1 MEKDNQV
8 YFRLQKHLDR
18 QAVGFPATASG
29 AEIKILKHI
38 FTPREA
44 EIATCLSYRFEPL
57 DILFQRASHL
67 VTSLEELEVQLQ
79 HILEK
84 GGIEAKIIAG
94 EKRYC
99 NSPLI
104 VGMYEMQLER
114 LTPEFLRDFRE
125 YTSDK
130 KFGLDFLGTE
140 LPQMRTIPVS
150 RSIRVQHN
158 ISTYDEVTSLIRKS
172 EGPFVIMKC
181 ICREKRSIEGHACK
195 VTEREETCLG
205 MGGSAQSV
213 LLSGRGR
220 EISRDE
226 AIDILRENEKDGL
239 VLQPSNTE
247 KAEFICSCCGCCCG
261 MLGIQKSLPMPLE
274 FWSAN
279 YYATVDQDICD
290 GCGTCQSRC
299 QVNAVRVEVKSKQAA
314 VDLDRCIGCGLCV
327 TTCLKKAMS
336 LAKKPVEVRPPET
349 REDLYEII
357 FSKRKGK
364 VGKIKLAGKLL
375 MDAFRTGNYRM
386 AHRK

>member
-8 YFRLQKHLDR
+8 YFRLRKHLDR

-29 AEIKILKHI
+29 AEIRILKHI

-57 DILFQRASHL
+57 DILFQRASHM
-67 VTSLEELEVQLQ
+67 VSSLEELEVQLQ

-84 GGIEAKIIAG
+84 GGIEAKIIAD
-94 EKRYC
+94 EKHYC
-99 NSPLI
+99 NSPLV

-125 YTSDK
+125 YTSEM
-130 KFGLDFLGTE
+130 KFGLDFLGTNV
-140 LPQMRTIPVS
+140 PQMRTIPVS

-158 ISTYDEVTSLIRKS
+158 ISTYDEVTSLVRKG

-181 ICREKRSIEGHACK
+181 ICREKRSIEGHPCK

-205 MGGSAQSV
+205 MGGAAQSA

-220 EISRDE
+220 EISREE
-226 AIDILRENEKDGL
+226 ALDILGENQKDGL

-261 MLGIQKSLPMPLE
+261 ILSIQKQLPRPME

-279 YYATVDQDICD
+279 YHATVDQDICD

-299 QVNAVRVEVKSKQAA
+299 QVDAVSVEAKKKAAA

-327 TTCLKKAMS
+327 TTCLNKAIT
-336 LAKKPVEVRPPET
+336 LVKKPVEVRPPET
-349 REDLYEII
+349 KEDLYEII
-357 FSKRKGK
+357 FNNRKGPF
-364 VGKIKLAGKLL
+364 GKIKLTGKLL
-375 MDAFRTGNYRM
+375 MDAFRTGDYRM